1 MCRERLGDERDRQ
14 YDIAAMKEANALSE
28 ENVTSQLEILNK
40 RIAVIS
46 HDPAARGIFVVSFSY
61 VDDDRK
67 QPANP
72 NVVGGSI

>member
-1 MCRERLGDERDRQ
+1 
-14 YDIAAMKEANALSE
+14 MKEANALSE

-46 HDPAARGIFVVSFSY
+46 QRMRNETIQLQEVYSLCLFSY

-72 NVVGGSI
+72 NVVGGSIWIWF